1 MLRRDFLKALA
12 ASLVVYQHPL
22 LAASNSTI
30 NPPKVVWVM
39 LRGALDSLHTV
50 VPTFEPA
57 LKALRPTLYKSIEHK
72 WLPLAQANSM
82 QQGYALHPAL
92 VNLHQWYQQ
101 KQLLPIV
108 AVSSG
113 YQKRSHFEG
122 QDYLESALTTPDL
135 DNGWL
140 ARSIQVKNKQAI
152 AISQSTPIS
161 LRGANQLSNTWY
173 PSRLPDA
180 EQETYQALQHLY
192 QDSPQ
197 LLTRLEEGLSM
208 EALLGEQTMAKKQQ
222 GNFVSL
228 SRSCGQLLAQ
238 PNMDCAM
245 LTLGGWDTHKN
256 QSGQLQRQLSLLDKG
271 LQALK
276 TQLGQQW
283 DNTLV
288 IVATEFGRTV
298 KENGTRGTDHGTASA
313 LFLAGGKVNGG
324 QVLGDWPGLQSEQ
337 LHQQRDLKAT
347 TNNFDWIAASLQ
359 QHWQLNNQQ
368 VLHIF
373 PTASVYQGK
382 LFRG

>member
-12 ASLVVYQHPL
+12 ATLVVYQHPL
-22 LAASNSTI
+22 LAATQAAKQ
-30 NPPKVVWVM
+30 PKVVWVM
-39 LRGALDSLHTV
+39 LRGALDALHTV

-57 LKALRPTLYKSIEHK
+57 LPTLRPNLYKSIADK
-72 WLPLAQANSM
+72 WLPLAQTGSL

-92 VNLHQWYQQ
+92 INLHDWYQQ
-101 KQLLPIV
+101 QQLLPIV

-113 YQKRSHFEG
+113 YQKRSHFEA
-122 QDYLESALTTPDL
+122 QDYLESALSTTDP

-140 ARSIQVKNKQAI
+140 ARAIVAKNKQAI

-161 LRGANQLSNTWY
+161 LRGAKQLTNTWY

-192 QDSPQ
+192 QDEPQ
-197 LLTRLEEGLSM
+197 LLARLNEGIAM
-208 EALLGEQTMAKKQQ
+208 DALLDEQSMAKKQQ
-222 GNFVSL
+222 GNFINL

-238 PNMDCAM
+238 PSMDCAM

-256 QSGQLQRQLSLLDKG
+256 QAGQLQRQLSLLDKG

-276 TQLGQQW
+276 VALSEQW
-283 DNTLV
+283 GNTLV

-313 LFLAGGKVNGG
+313 LFLAGGKINGG
-324 QVLGDWPGLQSEQ
+324 QLLGDWPGLQPEQ

-347 TNNFDWIAASLQ
+347 SHHFDWIAAAMQ

-368 VLHIF
+368 IQQLF
-373 PTASVYQGK
+373 PTATVYKGK
-382 LFRG
+382 LFRR